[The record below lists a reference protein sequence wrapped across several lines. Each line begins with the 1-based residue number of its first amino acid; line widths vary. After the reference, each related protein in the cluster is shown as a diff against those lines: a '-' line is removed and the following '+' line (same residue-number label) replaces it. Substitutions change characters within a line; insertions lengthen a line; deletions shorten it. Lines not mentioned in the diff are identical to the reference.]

1 MARHDDYAEHD
12 LGTILLGLAF
22 EQHLHVAERS
32 AALAMIVDAKNPRL
46 AAWYIERGF
55 TCVPDYA
62 SKLFV
67 MNQSMTDFLVRVK
80 AALTP

>member
-1 MARHDDYAEHD
+1 MARHDDYKEHD

-32 AALAMIVDAKNPRL
+32 AAFAMIVDAKNPRL
-46 AAWYIERGF
+46 AAWYTERGF
-55 TCVPDYA
+55 TSFPDQF

-67 MNQSMTDFLVRVK
+67 MNQSMEDFLARVK
-80 AALTP
+80 AALPR